1 MVFLIFFILLVLFIR
16 SPWGENIIKNR
27 VVSYISNKTQTDV
40 SIDKLFLTFDG
51 NIQLDGLY
59 LEDKKGDT
67 LIYSKT
73 MEANIALWNIITGK
87 SIGVDALDWEGVKAN
102 ITRKDSISGF
112 NFQFLIDA
120 FSSPKA
126 KIFPLTQQNLV
137 CNSF

>member
-1 MVFLIFFILLVLFIR
+1 
-16 SPWGENIIKNR
+16 
-27 VVSYISNKTQTDV
+27 
-40 SIDKLFLTFDG
+40 
-51 NIQLDGLY
+51 
-59 LEDKKGDT
+59 
-67 LIYSKT
+67 

-126 KIFPLTQQNLV
+126 ENISVDTTKSSVQLVLKNLTFKDFDVIYKDDVSGIDSHFVFERLKADMDTTNPETMQFYASKSRIRKCSN
-137 CNSF
+137 